1 MTSPRIKRWTLL
13 LTAYDYTIEFVPGK
27 DNCCADFLSRNP
39 VEEQPTT
46 EEKETLQVLFIQ
58 ERVINSDVVS
68 VETKKILYSE
78 KYCFRRVLAGLKN
91 QLRNYCLTTVREWT
105 LLLRIIS

>member
-27 DNCCADFLSRNP
+27 DNCFADFLSRNP

-46 EEKETLQVLFIQ
+46 EEKETLQVLFTQ
-58 ERVINSDVVS
+58 EGVINSDVVS
-68 VETKKILYSE
+68 VETKKILYSVTE
-78 KYCFRRVLAGLKN
+78 SS
-91 QLRNYCLTTVREWT
+91 
-105 LLLRIIS
+105 RIMEHNSLVMNLDHSYV